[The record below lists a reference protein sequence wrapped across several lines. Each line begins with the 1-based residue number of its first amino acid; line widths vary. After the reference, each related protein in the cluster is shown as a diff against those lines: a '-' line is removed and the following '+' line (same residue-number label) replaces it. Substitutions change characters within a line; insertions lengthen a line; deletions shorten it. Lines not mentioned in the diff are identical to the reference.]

1 MRSDMAKILVDWR
14 RPPSRIPRGRDGRR
28 FRDSSDAP
36 FLPMKAGYRNLKSLN
51 ENMRPLA
58 RYLKAQ
64 VNRPW
69 NSVYREICAV
79 IDGRNAVQRHILKH
93 LRHYVAVH
101 VRLVGGELIDLNSYL
116 GLGRLWQPLYVRPR
130 TGLLRRNPSDESW
143 CRQYRERQRMAEL
156 ERAATRRGVSPTRQ
170 LHRLDGQWF
179 AVHIAE
185 LPSAP
190 AFAWDAVR
198 RCHVVLK
205 LGTKPSANDERD
217 REQLDGRRG
226 VYAVWK
232 RQLGARELRSYGLR
246 D

>member
-1 MRSDMAKILVDWR
+1 MHSELAKILLDWR
-14 RPPSRIPRGRDGRR
+14 RSPSRIPRGRDGRR

-51 ENMRPLA
+51 ENLRPLA
-58 RYLKAQ
+58 RYLEAQ

-79 IDGRNAVQRHILKH
+79 IDGRNAVQRHILEH

-116 GLGRLWQPLYVRPR
+116 GLGRLWQPLYVHPR
-130 TGLLRRNPSDESW
+130 TGLLR
-143 CRQYRERQRMAEL
+143 
-156 ERAATRRGVSPTRQ
+156 
-170 LHRLDGQWF
+170 RLDGQWF

-190 AFAWDAVR
+190 AFVWDAVR

-217 REQLDGRRG
+217 REQLYGRRG